1 MNRNKHPRL
10 RPGVVSFTTV
20 TMSVVAFVALIA
32 ASASYQHQ
40 YELAIRHGQ
49 THWVAGLLPF
59 SVDGMIVSATLVLWY
74 AARHGFP
81 RPWGAWLVLMAG
93 VTATAIANLAADS
106 REGWG
111 WLGPAISVWPAVA
124 FVAAYEMAVWLVR
137 KRQGAASSPVHPETT
152 PPGPSRKPQQDRPAG
167 EVRDTGPAPGRQR
180 GGRRVPAERL
190 EQEAQYLDHLLQQG
204 TLPRREE
211 MVAVLDGSERSADR
225 VRQQYR
231 AAGNGHGGHR

>member
-1 MNRNKHPRL
+1 MNRITAWLTARLPRR
-10 RPGVVSFTTV
+10 RPTAVTRRAGDGAFTVV

-74 AARHGFP
+74 AARHGYP

-93 VTATAIANLAADS
+93 VAATAIANLAADA
-106 REGWG
+106 RYGWA

-137 KRQGAASSPVHPETT
+137 KRQAAWRPQPDAVPTVIPTDAQNAALIALKATT
-152 PPGPSRKPQQDRPAG
+152 AAG
-167 EVRDTGPAPGRQR
+167 NPLSGRQLETR
-180 GGRRVPAERL
+180 FGLSRAE
-190 EQEAQYLDHLLQQG
+190 A
-204 TLPRREE
+204 T
-211 MVAVLDGSERSADR
+211 R
-225 VRQQYR
+225 VRQL
-231 AAGNGHGGHR
+231 ALGSPNGQHPHHTGELSPDT

>member
-1 MNRNKHPRL
+1 MNRITTWLTARLPRG
-10 RPGVVSFTTV
+10 RPRALTRRAGDGVFTVV

-74 AARHGFP
+74 AARHGYP

-93 VTATAIANLAADS
+93 VTATAVANLAADS
-106 REGWG
+106 RYGWE

-137 KRQGAASSPVHPETT
+137 KRQAG
-152 PPGPSRKPQQDRPAG
+152 QQDPRPPQPDA
-167 EVRDTGPAPGRQR
+167 VSPP
-180 GGRRVPAERL
+180 VPTDNQSAAL
-190 EQEAQYLDHLLQQG
+190 IALKA
-204 TLPRREE
+204 TL
-211 MVAVLDGSERSADR
+211 
-225 VRQQYR
+225 
-231 AAGNGHGGHR
+231 AAGNPLSGRQLETRFGLSRAEATKVRQAVLAGANGHHPPETGEVSPDN

>member
-1 MNRNKHPRL
+1 MNRITAWLTARLPRRRGPQGL
-10 RPGVVSFTTV
+10 TRRAGDGAFTVV

-74 AARHGFP
+74 AARHGYP

-93 VTATAIANLAADS
+93 VAATAIANLAADA
-106 REGWG
+106 RYGWA
-111 WLGPAISVWPAVA
+111 WLGPGISVWPAAA

-137 KRQGAASSPVHPETT
+137 QGQGARR
-152 PPGPSRKPQQDRPAG
+152 PGQVPAG
-167 EVRDTGPAPGRQR
+167 KAAIPSQVPTGNQDAALIALKATLAAGNPLSGRQLETR
-180 GGRRVPAERL
+180 FGLSRAE
-190 EQEAQYLDHLLQQG
+190 A
-204 TLPRREE
+204 T
-211 MVAVLDGSERSADR
+211 R
-225 VRQQYR
+225 VRQLALTGANGHTRPDAGQ
-231 AAGNGHGGHR
+231 ATAGN

>member
-1 MNRNKHPRL
+1 MNRITAWLAARLPRRR
-10 RPGVVSFTTV
+10 RPAAITRRAGDGAFTV
-20 TMSVVAFVALIA
+20 ITMSVVAFVALIA

-74 AARHGFP
+74 AARHGYP

-93 VTATAIANLAADS
+93 VAATAIANLAADA
-106 REGWG
+106 RYGWA

-137 KRQGAASSPVHPETT
+137 KRQAAWRPQPDAVPAAIPTDAQNAALIALKATT
-152 PPGPSRKPQQDRPAG
+152 AAG
-167 EVRDTGPAPGRQR
+167 NPLSGRQLETR
-180 GGRRVPAERL
+180 FGLSRAE
-190 EQEAQYLDHLLQQG
+190 A
-204 TLPRREE
+204 T
-211 MVAVLDGSERSADR
+211 R
-225 VRQQYR
+225 VRQM
-231 AAGNGHGGHR
+231 ALGSPNGQRPQHAEDPSPDT

>member
-1 MNRNKHPRL
+1 MNRTLTWLTARLPRR
-10 RPGVVSFTTV
+10 RPAAVTRRAGDGAFTVV
-20 TMSVVAFVALIA
+20 TMSVVAFVAVIA

-74 AARHGFP
+74 AARHGYP

-93 VTATAIANLAADS
+93 VAATAIANLAADA
-106 REGWG
+106 RYGWA

-137 KRQGAASSPVHPETT
+137 KRQAGW
-152 PPGPSRKPQQDRPAG
+152 RPAPDA
-167 EVRDTGPAPGRQR
+167 VSAVIPTGAHNAALIALKATAAAGNPLSGRQLETR
-180 GGRRVPAERL
+180 FGLSRAE
-190 EQEAQYLDHLLQQG
+190 A
-204 TLPRREE
+204 T
-211 MVAVLDGSERSADR
+211 R
-225 VRQQYR
+225 VRQL
-231 AAGNGHGGHR
+231 ALGSPNGQHPHDTGDPPPGT